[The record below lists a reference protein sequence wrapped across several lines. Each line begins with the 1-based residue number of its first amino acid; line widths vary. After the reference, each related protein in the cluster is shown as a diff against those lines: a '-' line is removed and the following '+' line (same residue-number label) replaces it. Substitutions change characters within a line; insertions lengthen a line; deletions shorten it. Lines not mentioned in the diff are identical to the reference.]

1 MAVKNRTLI
10 GGGILLAVLGTF
22 LSFMGGLF
30 PGLGGGG
37 GTGDSGDGPK
47 VQLGVDSETPE
58 TKPPSETAANLNDGV
73 LDVLIDGKEYLVLQE
88 GGAREAM
95 TLEKIGQLAKQAPG
109 NEDGFRVR
117 ISQKDNA
124 AFSAEQDL
132 KTELEKQGL
141 RPEQIRLITE
151 PVE

>member
-1 MAVKNRTLI
+1 MAVKHRTLI
-10 GGGILLAVLGTF
+10 GGGILVAILGTI

-30 PGLGGGG
+30 PGLGGG

-47 VQLGVDSETPE
+47 VQLGEDSETPE
-58 TKPPSETAANLNDGV
+58 TKPTTETAADLNDGV
-73 LDVLIDGKEYLVLQE
+73 LDILIDGKEYLVLRE

-95 TLEKIGQLAKQAPG
+95 PLEKIGQLAKDLPG
-109 NEDGFRVR
+109 NEDGYRVR

-124 AFSAEQDL
+124 VFSAEQNL
-132 KTELEKQGL
+132 KTELERQGL
-141 RPEQIRLITE
+141 PPEQIRLITE